1 MERRAATRAY
11 ALVHVDAAA
20 QQESHESDT
29 TCLVTAAGREAQQAP
44 TVGVDVMYVARALG
58 LQLRQMLRRFAV
70 EVAPHARYIAIA
82 RVKADKSR

>member
-1 MERRAATRAY
+1 MERRRATRAY
-11 ALVHVDAAA
+11 ALVHVGAAA
-20 QQESHESDT
+20 QQEAHESDT
-29 TCLVTAAGREAQQAP
+29 ARLVFAERREEEQTP
-44 TVGVDVMYVARALG
+44 TVFVYVVYVARALG

>member
-44 TVGVDVMYVARALG
+44 AVAVDVMYVARALPG
-58 LQLRQMLRRFAV
+58 IAHRVAD
-70 EVAPHARYIAIA
+70 EVALHAGYVAVA
-82 RVKADKSR
+82 RVNAGKKR